1 MRNKLT
7 FSSILLLFS
16 CSNLNAGI
24 LLDDETCEVSMDNN
38 SEKLQLLPP
47 CSLVKTENDKKNFFQ
62 FNESKIYIISGAPA
76 KLEKLKRW
84 PVKESD
90 RCSLEYQ
97 AVIVVSN
104 KFSLS
109 KLKDKGLVCPD
120 IGLDEK
126 FYQQFVQY

>member
-1 MRNKLT
+1 MAR
-7 FSSILLLFS
+7 
-16 CSNLNAGI
+16 
-24 LLDDETCEVSMDNN
+24 
-38 SEKLQLLPP
+38 
-47 CSLVKTENDKKNFFQ
+47 NFFQ

-109 KLKDKGLVCPD
+109 KLKDKGLVCTD

>member
-1 MRNKLT
+1 MKNKLIY
-7 FSSILLLFS
+7 SSALLLLS
-16 CSNLNAGI
+16 CTNVHAAI
-24 LLDDETCEVSMDNN
+24 LLDAQTCKVSMGNK
-38 SEKLQLLPP
+38 SETLQLSPP
-47 CSLVKTENDKKNFFQ
+47 CSVVKTINDEENFFQ
-62 FNESKIYIISGAPA
+62 FGETKIYIISGAPA